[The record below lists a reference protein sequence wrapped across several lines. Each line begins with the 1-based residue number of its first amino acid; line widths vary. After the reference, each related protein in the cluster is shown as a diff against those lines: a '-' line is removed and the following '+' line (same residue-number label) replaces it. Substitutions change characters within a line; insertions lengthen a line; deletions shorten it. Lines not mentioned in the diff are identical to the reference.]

1 MNTTTTDSIY
11 MLQVNSHIPANDGLF
26 IWGIEPQTRKVHFT
40 RDEDSA
46 FQCNTLKAVCA
57 MEVEVR
63 REYPNLVL
71 TIVELIKD
79 CEHDC
84 DWDHHYDD
92 ESMLGD
98 YYTCSQCGDLTQ
110 VG

>member
-11 MLQVNSHIPANDGLF
+11 MLQVNSHLSSNGLF
-26 IWGIEPQTRKVHFT
+26 VWGVDSGGQVLFT
-40 RDEDSA
+40 RDEESA
-46 FQCNTLKAVCA
+46 FQCNTLKAAGA
-57 MEVEVR
+57 MEIEVR
-63 REYPNLVL
+63 RAFPGIVL
-71 TIVELIKD
+71 TILERIND
-79 CEHDC
+79 CEHDG